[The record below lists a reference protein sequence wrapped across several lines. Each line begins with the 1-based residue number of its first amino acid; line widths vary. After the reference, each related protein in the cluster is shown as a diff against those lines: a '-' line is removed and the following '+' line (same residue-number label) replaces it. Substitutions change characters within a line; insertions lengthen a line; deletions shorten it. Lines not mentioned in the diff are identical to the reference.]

1 MKYIYSSSDYRTITN
16 IRCTLVAGGISVAMI
31 IAVNGLS
38 TILNTAFLAV
48 TPLFESVCARF
59 G

>member
-1 MKYIYSSSDYRTITN
+1 MKYIYSSSDYRAITN

-31 IAVNGLS
+31 IAVNGLG
-38 TILNTAFLAV
+38 TIFNAAFLVV
-48 TPLFESVCARF
+48 TPLFESVCARL

>member
-1 MKYIYSSSDYRTITN
+1 MKYIYSSFDYRAIIN

-38 TILNTAFLAV
+38 TIFNAAFLAV
-48 TPLFESVCARF
+48 TPLFESVCARL